1 MAKGK
6 SLKAEKQLLLNKT
19 LERINKLYHPGLY
32 EFIEQKPVY
41 NEEIQK
47 LEKKIHIIVESD
59 YKGTGELKKELSE
72 YYGVH
77 KRASSAFG
85 IKER

>member
-1 MAKGK
+1 MAKGI
-6 SLKAEKQLLLNKT
+6 SLRAEKQLLLNKT
-19 LERINKLYHPGLY
+19 LERISKLYHPGLY

-41 NEEIQK
+41 NEELQK
-47 LEKKIHIIVESD
+47 LEKKIHNIIESD

-77 KRASSAFG
+77 QRASSAFR
-85 IKER
+85 IKEK